1 MSDIKIPKDEYKN
14 LLMYNAELTYQTV
27 FQKSEIER
35 LEKTLIR
42 YEAEIYDLKRS
53 CAFDNCEDWHED
65 DYTEDEYEEE
75 YQ

>member
-1 MSDIKIPKDEYKN
+1 MSIVRIPKEEYKK
-14 LLMYNAELTYQTV
+14 LLLENAELKYQNV
-27 FQKSEIER
+27 VQKSEVER

-53 CAFDNCEDWHED
+53 YAFDNCEDWDED

-75 YQ
+75 Y

>member
-42 YEAEIYDLKRS
+42 YEEEIYDLKRS
-53 CAFDNCEDWHED
+53 YAFDNCEDWDEN
-65 DYTEDEYEEE
+65 DYSSNSI
-75 YQ
+75 

>member
-1 MSDIKIPKDEYKN
+1 MSDIRISKDEYKN

-53 CAFDNCEDWHED
+53 YALDNYEDWDEE
-65 DYTEDEYEEE
+65 DYTEDEYEEG
-75 YQ
+75 

>member
-1 MSDIKIPKDEYKN
+1 MSDIRISQEEYKK
-14 LLMYNAELTYQTV
+14 LLLENAELTYQTV

-53 CAFDNCEDWHED
+53 YAFDNCEDWDED
-65 DYTEDEYEEE
+65 DYTEDEYEEDN
-75 YQ
+75 